1 MHGLE
6 VDRCH
11 SIDSIPKEMEQ
22 TGCFLTTRCVILV
35 HYLLQRDI
43 EGGIVNECEIDHKSE
58 IDKFLDMRLM
68 NFIYKIN
75 QSLLV

>member
-6 VDRCH
+6 VDRCY

-35 HYLLQRDI
+35 PYLLQRDI
-43 EGGIVNECEIDHKSE
+43 GIVNECEIDHKSE

-68 NFIYKIN
+68 NLYIYKIN